1 MRKICF
7 PLLTLTVFCILA
19 GIYLLDSSRIN
30 TVQKLVPVSP
40 QKTED
45 YMLSSLNVT
54 AISQDKRKL
63 IWIGTSAGINV
74 FNGKGYIQFSH
85 NVSDTTALPDD
96 YINVLHRDPKGRMWV
111 GTQNGLARYEG
122 GYRFHRIPLPDT
134 NENITHIESVN
145 DNLIVSNGK
154 RWFKISG
161 DQVQACDPP
170 ISSTATPATLSD
182 YIQEICQVLG
192 RNDIHE
198 IDNILRKPKELI
210 STLYKDAGGNLWIG
224 YRNAGYEALSKN
236 SATYTLANR
245 NELAKATK
253 GMDITCLATSG
264 QLILAGTTLRLLVYD
279 TQTKK
284 LTETFY
290 RDIFKQPAFRKQEL
304 GYLTTLPGNQ
314 ACLVGNHEIVSAQ
327 VDRAQLHIGKRASNL
342 PLLGSGTRVGSDI
355 YASCEAPYII
365 KYRYGATDADSI
377 AFKNK
382 WYDEETQLTTLH
394 NGDILLFMRDM
405 HVALLSTQTGSV
417 RELNPKGIGN
427 PQNIDP
433 AFARQD
439 SKGNIW
445 LGTKRSGLYRFD
457 LSKNEVE
464 RTNFVNDV
472 HIQGLQE
479 DKKGQIWI
487 TTLKDATCFQPSTG
501 AVLMNT
507 LVSSSQNEWNR
518 QYFDNAI
525 SQAPNGDIILGSSD
539 GSIFLPITSG
549 DKDLMANTTI
559 KDGKEATYDN
569 PTSLEKGL
577 CVYGMDIKTTGGK
590 SLALNDYEA
599 QENLAAREGKQEVPH
614 YTFAHDENDLT
625 FRFFYPNF
633 SWRSS
638 LLFQYM
644 LEGYDKEWSAPTY
657 EHLANF
663 ANLSP
668 GNYTFRIRL
677 VSSPD
682 LPPLAE
688 RSVRIT
694 IRPAFWASSAAW
706 LLYVTL
712 LGLLIYYINT
722 LYLRIRSNRMLL
734 KLEQRTNKMNMSF
747 FANIS
752 HEFRNPITIIA
763 GPLMQLLADETL
775 PRHARATLDR
785 ICLSV
790 NRMLRLI
797 DQMLDFNQL
806 ETDALRLKVC
816 PVDATAELERLAT
829 TFADSA
835 RVRGIGL
842 DTRVTAD
849 DCLAWMDVDKLEKIL
864 SNLFT
869 NALKHTPT
877 GGHIVITATTEN
889 NQNADT
895 ADTAACRRLTIS
907 VYNSGS
913 HIAADKMTDVFKRY
927 YQLADTESGHHYGWG
942 TGIGLYYVKRLATLH
957 HGDVTVG
964 NVVREGEA
972 GVEFCV
978 TLPVDREA
986 YTDNETT
993 AEAHSVMQLPVGRP
1007 SAEETPDNAA
1017 TEGAGKRRI
1026 LIVDDDTDVAQYI
1039 RSVFADTYDVHNRYS
1054 AESALADIEDL
1065 NPDIVLSD
1073 VVMGE
1078 MSGYDLCRRLK
1089 DNLSTSHIPVVL
1101 ITAKSE
1107 MKEQIDGLRMGAVA
1121 YVTKPFD
1128 PFYLRALVE
1137 SQLSAVK
1144 SLRRRLGESTDTQA
1158 VADVMADRDR
1168 EFMDELYASMEKRST
1183 EMDLNVATVCHDML
1197 ISPTKFNYK
1206 VKELTGDTP
1215 GAFFRK
1221 YKLNKAAA
1229 LLREGRLNVAEVAAV
1244 TGFGTPSHFSV
1255 AFKRQFGVSPSEYK

>member
-314 ACLVGNHEIVSAQ
+314 VCLVGNHEIVSAQ

-633 SWRSS
+633 SRRSS

-763 GPLMQLLADETL
+763 GPLLALKSNTTL
-775 PRHARATLDR
+775 PRQVQDTLNR
-785 ICLSV
+785 VCISV

-806 ETDALRLKVC
+806 ETDDLRLKVSE
-816 PVDATAELERLAT
+816 VDAAQGLRNICAAFEESTK
-829 TFADSA
+829 
-835 RVRGIGL
+835 VRGI
-842 DTRVTAD
+842 RFVTEFPEEMKVWID
-849 DCLAWMDVDKLEKIL
+849 SDKFEKIL

-869 NALKHTPT
+869 NALKHTPEQ
-877 GGHIVITATTEN
+877 GLIKITVQTE
-889 NQNADT
+889 DS
-895 ADTAACRRLTIS
+895 IS
-907 VYNSGS
+907 VSVFNNGPL
-913 HIAADKMTDVFKRY
+913 IEEEKLQDVFKRY
-927 YQLADTESGHHYGWG
+927 YQLDDTQTDHHYGWG
-942 TGIGLYYVKRLATLH
+942 TGIGLYYVKRLVGLH
-957 HGDVTVG
+957 HGEIQ
-964 NVVREGEA
+964 VRNIIAPDPDDSPSTGS
-972 GVEFCV
+972 GVEFRFR
-978 TLPVDREA
+978 LPIYKEQ
-986 YTDNETT
+986 YTEQ
-993 AEAHSVMQLPVGRP
+993 ELSSEKSGVMQIPIENMP
-1007 SAEETPDNAA
+1007 APHQEE
-1017 TEGAGKRRI
+1017 EKQEEAGDKKKKI
-1026 LIVDDDTDVAQYI
+1026 LVVDDDIDVAQYI
-1039 RSVFADTYDVHNRYS
+1039 RSLFAQDYTVENRYS
-1054 AESALADIEDL
+1054 AEEALEDMESIS
-1065 NPDIVLSD
+1065 PDIILSD
-1073 VVMGE
+1073 IIMGK
-1078 MSGYDLCRRLK
+1078 MSGYDFCKTLK
-1089 DNLSTSHIPVVL
+1089 EDLMFSHIPVVL
-1101 ITAKSE
+1101 ITAKSNID
-1107 MKEQIDGLRMGAVA
+1107 EQIAGLRLGAVA

-1128 PFYLRALVE
+1128 PSYLKAMVE
-1137 SQLSAVK
+1137 SQLHNIQT
-1144 SLRRRLGESTDTQA
+1144 LRQRLGESTETETLTES
-1158 VADVMADRDR
+1158 VADTLSEQDRN
-1168 EFMDELYASMEKRST
+1168 FMDELYKLMERRAA
-1183 EMDLNVATVCHDML
+1183 EMELNVTTVCHDLL
-1197 ISPTKFNYK
+1197 ISQSKFTYK
-1206 VKELTGDTP
+1206 LKELTGDTP

-1221 YKLNKAAA
+1221 YKLNRAAQ
-1229 LLREGRLNVAEVAAV
+1229 LLKEGDHSVSEIATM
-1244 TGFGTPSHFSV
+1244 TGFSTAAHFSV
-1255 AFKRQFGVSPSEYK
+1255 AFKKQFGMSPSEYH